1 VTITLRP
8 HQQRA
13 TDAMLVHDK
22 GQIIVPTGGGKTL
35 TMIMDTKKR
44 HEVINNGT
52 TTVVVA
58 PRILL
63 AEQLCSEFMEV
74 IDPHN
79 SDPYLHVLHCHSG
92 ETKYMSTTK
101 AKEIH
106 LYASCARECGENVII
121 FTTYN
126 SLHRVMEAD
135 IEVNTIYFDEA
146 HNSVKRNF
154 FPATEFFANDAD
166 RCYFYTATR
175 KTSVTI
181 NKPGMNDVDVYGD
194 IICRVSAPELVDG
207 GYIIPPR
214 IQAKQ
219 FFMHKKA
226 GMISCETDAEN
237 IIDTIEETDTKKI
250 LVCVKTS
257 RQLINLMK
265 ATDFADELHDLGYSY
280 LYITSKTGAVV
291 DGKKVDREQFF
302 ETLNK
307 WGRDPDKKF
316 VVLHRSILSEG
327 INVSELETVIFLRN
341 MDVIEMTQTIGRVLR
356 TGNKSK
362 SFGLC
367 VVPVYSQVG
376 VATERALQTVV
387 NTVFEKGEM
396 LDSVVRR

>member
-1 VTITLRP
+1 
-8 HQQRA
+8 
-13 TDAMLVHDK
+13 
-22 GQIIVPTGGGKTL
+22 
-35 TMIMDTKKR
+35 
-44 HEVINNGT
+44 
-52 TTVVVA
+52 
-58 PRILL
+58 
-63 AEQLCSEFMEV
+63 
-74 IDPHN
+74 
-79 SDPYLHVLHCHSG
+79 
-92 ETKYMSTTK
+92 
-101 AKEIH
+101 
-106 LYASCARECGENVII
+106 
-121 FTTYN
+121 
-126 SLHRVMEAD
+126 MEAD

-194 IICRVSAPELVDG
+194 IICRVSALVCRW
-207 GYIIPPR
+207 R
-214 IQAKQ
+214 IY
-219 FFMHKKA
+219 HPTSYSSKA
-226 GMISCETDAEN
+226 VLYAQESSMISCETDAEN

-257 RQLINLMK
+257 RQLVNLMK

-327 INVSELETVIFLRN
+327 INVSELKLLSFSVIW
-341 MDVIEMTQTIGRVLR
+341 M
-356 TGNKSK
+356 
-362 SFGLC
+362 
-367 VVPVYSQVG
+367 
-376 VATERALQTVV
+376 
-387 NTVFEKGEM
+387 
-396 LDSVVRR
+396 

>member
-1 VTITLRP
+1 
-8 HQQRA
+8 
-13 TDAMLVHDK
+13 
-22 GQIIVPTGGGKTL
+22 
-35 TMIMDTKKR
+35 
-44 HEVINNGT
+44 
-52 TTVVVA
+52 
-58 PRILL
+58 
-63 AEQLCSEFMEV
+63 
-74 IDPHN
+74 
-79 SDPYLHVLHCHSG
+79 
-92 ETKYMSTTK
+92 
-101 AKEIH
+101 
-106 LYASCARECGENVII
+106 
-121 FTTYN
+121 
-126 SLHRVMEAD
+126 
-135 IEVNTIYFDEA
+135 
-146 HNSVKRNF
+146 
-154 FPATEFFANDAD
+154 
-166 RCYFYTATR
+166 
-175 KTSVTI
+175 
-181 NKPGMNDVDVYGD
+181 
-194 IICRVSAPELVDG
+194 
-207 GYIIPPR
+207 
-214 IQAKQ
+214 
-219 FFMHKKA
+219 
-226 GMISCETDAEN
+226 
-237 IIDTIEETDTKKI
+237 
-250 LVCVKTS
+250 
-257 RQLINLMK
+257 MK